1 MSIPNKYFGVLEKLK
16 RKSER
21 GEVNWKETGKEN
33 TYIVSFDKFSIGISK
48 SASIENGWC
57 VRFYISDKSGRILED
72 YWAYKDPDELIE
84 GTAFSAFDY
93 ISEIFD
99 LARRKALRVDEAIKE
114 INRELDKFGAIGTP
128 PKKEEK
134 DLPF

>member
-33 TYIVSFDKFSIGISK
+33 TYIVSFDKFSIGVSK
-48 SASIENGWC
+48 SYDQLYRSF

-72 YWAYKDPDELIE
+72 YDIDKDNMESIE
-84 GTAFSAFDY
+84 GTAVGAYDR

-99 LARRKALRVDEAIKE
+99 LARGKALRVDKAINE
-114 INRELDKFGAIGTP
+114 INRELDKSGPIGTR
-128 PKKEEK
+128 EEEEN